1 MSLLQRYACVLLT
14 LSFAAFAQESRGTI
28 EGRVTDPQDA
38 GIVAVKVTVIN
49 VDTGVAVTLT
59 TNDKGVY
66 SAPLLIPGNYRV
78 SAEHPGFK
86 KTGVSNV
93 TLSVND
99 QVTVDL
105 KMEIGSVNETITVT
119 ESAPVLESSNA
130 SVGML
135 LSNKEMQDL
144 PVAHGNPYL
153 LIGLAPG
160 LTFEGDMLLN
170 RPYEPTHIVA
180 YSMGGSAAS
189 TTDITMDGVANTSK
203 GSNQGTVAAGYVPPV
218 AAVGEVQVQTS
229 SFDARTAQS
238 SGGAVNISLK
248 SGTNRYHGEA
258 SWERMPASWF
268 AGNFF
273 SNKNNSPDGDFGYNR
288 WGASLS
294 GPVVIPKLYNGHN
307 KTFFMWAYEGLKD
320 ARPRGGT
327 TLTVPTLAERKGDF
341 SELLALGSNYAIYN
355 PFTRRQ
361 QAGST
366 TRYQEDPFPGNI
378 IPANLMNPI
387 SLKVLDYFATPLNNG
402 TTADHRNNYPQPNSP
417 ELARY
422 YTHIG
427 RLDQNFGSK
436 DRIFLRGNGYSR
448 NTSRNDYFHSRATG
462 LIEQYYPIG
471 GSLDVVHTFSPT
483 VLLNTRYSYTRFT
496 RQTDPS
502 HGRGFDLTSI
512 GFPKQYNDLI
522 PANWRELPAFNI
534 NGYFNSLS
542 TGEARFMDTHALV
555 VALTKLKG
563 NHSLEFGFEYR
574 AYRQNK
580 YNGSTSRTG
589 AFTFDTT
596 YTRGPLDNS
605 NAAPVGQGFAA
616 FLLGTAS
623 SNSQVTRNT
632 DFAEESTV
640 WMGYVQDNW
649 RVRRN
654 LTINLGVR
662 YELEGPLTERYDRSI
677 RDFNGSVALPIEAAA
692 QAAYAASY
700 ASNPTPELPPSAFR
714 VRGGLVYAGVNGQPR
729 ELWARD
735 INNVA
740 PRVGIAWTF
749 AKNTVFRTGY
759 GLFFGALGLRR
770 TDVTQN
776 GFERSTQ
783 MVPTK
788 DNINFYAT
796 LSNPFPDGI
805 LDPTGNSQGFMTDV
819 GNSITFF
826 NPSPKASYN
835 QRWQASLQRQLGPSS
850 VIEVAYVGNRSTK
863 LEITRDLNVV
873 GNDHLSRSPVFDP
886 AVVNYLTAN
895 VPNPFRGLPGVNG
908 SFGTGTTI
916 TRENLLKPYPQFSA
930 VNTATY
936 QGYSWYHALQIR
948 ATRRLS
954 RSVNLNGSYTYSKN
968 MLGDSFLNPGDEVPY
983 RSLSGADRKHRITA
997 APIFQL
1003 PFGRGRK
1010 VWGNAPRFVDYV
1022 IGSWQLSAI
1031 YIYQSGAPLTWQDVI
1046 FFGNPDDINKGPHT
1060 IDQWFNTKAGFT
1072 TNSSTRPT
1080 AHYRTWPLRFA
1091 GVRASA
1097 LNNVDVAVNKTIKLV
1112 PEKGLALQLRGDA
1125 INFMNHPTFAG
1136 PQMDQFNS
1144 AFGQIT
1150 SQANYSRQVQV
1161 AAKLSF

>member
-1 MSLLQRYACVLLT
+1 MSLLQRYTCVLLT

-38 GIVAVKVTVIN
+38 GIVAVKVTVTN

-66 SAPLLIPGNYRV
+66 SAPLLIPGKYRV

-203 GSNQGTVAAGYVPPV
+203 GSGQGTVAAGYVPPV

-248 SGTNRYHGEA
+248 SGTNRLHGEA

-294 GPVVIPKLYNGHN
+294 GPVAIPKLYNGRN

-327 TLTVPTLAERKGDF
+327 NLTVPTLAERKGDF
-341 SELLALGSNYAIYN
+341 SELLALGSNYRIFD
-355 PFTRRQ
+355 PSTRRQ
-361 QAGST
+361 QGTNYA
-366 TRYQEDPFPGNI
+366 EDEFPNNM
-378 IPANLMNPI
+378 IPANRINPI
-387 SLKVLDYFATPLNNG
+387 SLKVLDYFGTPLNTG
-402 TTADHRNNYPQPNSP
+402 TTLDHRNNYPQPNSP

-436 DRIFLRGNGYSR
+436 DRVFLRGNGYSR

-471 GSLDVVHTFSPT
+471 GSFDEVHTFSPT
-483 VLLNTRYSYTRFT
+483 VLLNVRYGYTRFT
-496 RQTDPS
+496 RQTDPL

-542 TGEARFMDTHALV
+542 TGEARFMDTHSLV

-574 AYRQNK
+574 AYRQNR

-596 YTRGPLDNS
+596 YTRGPLNTATS
-605 NAAPVGQGFAA
+605 APIGQGFAA
-616 FLLGTAS
+616 FLLGIAS

-632 DFAEESTV
+632 DFAEESTA

-654 LTINLGVR
+654 LTVNIGVR
-662 YELEGPLTERYDRSI
+662 YELEGPLTERYNRSI
-677 RDFNGSVALPIEAAA
+677 RDFNGSVVLPIEAAA
-692 QAAYAASY
+692 QAVYAANY
-700 ASNPTPELPPSAFR
+700 ASYPTPELPPSAFH

-740 PRVGIAWTF
+740 PRAGIAWTF
-749 AKNTVFRTGY
+749 AKNTVFRAGY

-783 MVPTK
+783 MIPTK
-788 DNINFYAT
+788 DNINFSAT

-805 LDPTGNSQGFMTDV
+805 LNPTGNSQGFMTDV

-826 NPSPKASYN
+826 NPAPKASYN
-835 QRWQASLQRQLGPSS
+835 QRWQASLQRQLGHNS
-850 VIEVAYVGNRSTK
+850 VLEVAYVGNRSTK

-873 GNDHLSRSPVFDP
+873 GNEHLSRSPVFDP
-886 AVVNYLTAN
+886 TVVNYLSGTLQF
-895 VPNPFRGLPGVNG
+895 NPFRGLPGVNG
-908 SFGTGTTI
+908 TLGSSTTI
-916 TRENLLKPYPQFSA
+916 TRETLLKPYPQFAA
-930 VNTATY
+930 VNTSTY

-954 RSVNLNGSYTYSKN
+954 RSLNLNGSYTYSKN
-968 MLGDSFLNPGDEVPY
+968 MLGDTFLNPGDDVP
-983 RSLSGADRKHRITA
+983 
-997 APIFQL
+997 
-1003 PFGRGRK
+1003 
-1010 VWGNAPRFVDYV
+1010 
-1022 IGSWQLSAI
+1022 
-1031 YIYQSGAPLTWQDVI
+1031 
-1046 FFGNPDDINKGPHT
+1046 
-1060 IDQWFNTKAGFT
+1060 
-1072 TNSSTRPT
+1072 
-1080 AHYRTWPLRFA
+1080 
-1091 GVRASA
+1091 
-1097 LNNVDVAVNKTIKLV
+1097 
-1112 PEKGLALQLRGDA
+1112 
-1125 INFMNHPTFAG
+1125 
-1136 PQMDQFNS
+1136 
-1144 AFGQIT
+1144 
-1150 SQANYSRQVQV
+1150 
-1161 AAKLSF
+1161 